1 MAAAIITAVFV
12 SFAMG
17 YFLGRRAVPSGVTTP
32 AAVSDVASPAPAS
45 SAPAIARQSPSESSA
60 AETPASSGS
69 QAVPESDAHHDEQG
83 RLRINLATQEEL
95 QELPGVGPA
104 IAARIYEYI
113 QSNGP
118 LKRAA
123 TLKNV
128 SGIGDKRF
136 EAIEPMITV
145 D

>member
-32 AAVSDVASPAPAS
+32 AAVSVTESTAPAS
-45 SAPAIARQSPSESSA
+45 SAPAIARQSPAESSA
-60 AETPASSGS
+60 AETPETPA
-69 QAVPESDAHHDEQG
+69 APETAASDAHHDEQG